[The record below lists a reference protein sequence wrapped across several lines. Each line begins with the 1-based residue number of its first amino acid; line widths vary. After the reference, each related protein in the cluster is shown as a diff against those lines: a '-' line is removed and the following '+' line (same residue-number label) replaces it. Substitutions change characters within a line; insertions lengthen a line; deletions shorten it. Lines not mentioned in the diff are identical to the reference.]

1 MYFQILLKGLAG
13 SGSMAKKR
21 LKIEVPYYLPN
32 KITMKKIIL
41 TLTIAVLTAFLFSS
55 CNKENDADYVLKVG
69 DSFCLD
75 LIENPSLNKTWEWIN
90 SDKIEII
97 SMTRTVC
104 LECSPYSDTSMSI
117 SDTSITLGGLAT
129 YSYCFKAEK
138 VGYCLVQMVYG
149 KDDPDGYQ
157 RKIHFS
163 IRVID

>member
-1 MYFQILLKGLAG
+1 MK
-13 SGSMAKKR
+13 
-21 LKIEVPYYLPN
+21 N
-32 KITMKKIIL
+32 KTLMIMKNKTFLITFTCIIMC
-41 TLTIAVLTAFLFSS
+41 VNVS

-75 LIENPSLNKTWEWIN
+75 LIENPSLNMTWEWIN

-104 LECSPYSDTSMSI
+104 HECSPYSDTSMSI